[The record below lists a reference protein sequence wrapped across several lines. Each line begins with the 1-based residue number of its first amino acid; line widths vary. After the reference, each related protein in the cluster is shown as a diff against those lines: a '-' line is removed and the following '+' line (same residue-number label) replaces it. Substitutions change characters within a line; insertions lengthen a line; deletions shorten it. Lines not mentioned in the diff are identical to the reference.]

1 MIKIVS
7 LIGFAAVLV
16 SLVACR
22 PEWLHDNK
30 FLEGFITFEILSLLA
45 VILTVTLASV
55 ANIHLA
61 INRIIA
67 KHLAG
72 NADQVEVAEQIKAE
86 IKSNAWV
93 IFYSFIVAVLILFV
107 KGLNEADELIVA
119 ICNASMLW
127 VLFLNLLC
135 ILDIYRV
142 IYGIVDL
149 ESGLEGVGPT
159 NDHDGPDY
167 TSESPEITAPSGA
180 KKGQQ
185 KSAKSKA
192 GA

>member
-7 LIGFAAVLV
+7 LIGLAAVLA
-16 SLVACR
+16 SLVVCK
-22 PEWLHDNK
+22 PEWLHANK

-67 KHLAG
+67 KHLSA
-72 NADQVEVAEQIKAE
+72 NAKQVQVAEEIKSE

-107 KGLNEADELIVA
+107 KGLNGSDLLMISV
-119 ICNASMLW
+119 CNAAMLW
-127 VLFLNLLC
+127 LLFLNLLC
-135 ILDIYRV
+135 ILDIYKV

-149 ESGLEGVGPT
+149 ESGLEGYTPS
-159 NDHDGPDY
+159 NDGGPDY
-167 TSESPEITAPSGA
+167 TSEAPDIPKPETAKRGENTE
-180 KKGQQ
+180 
-185 KSAKSKA
+185 SKA
-192 GA
+192 GPQG

>member
-7 LIGFAAVLV
+7 LIGLAVFLG
-16 SLVACR
+16 SLVVCK
-22 PEWLHDNK
+22 PEWLNDNK
-30 FLEGFITFEILSLLA
+30 FMDGFISFEILSLLA

-72 NADQVEVAEQIKAE
+72 NSAQVSLAEDIKSE
-86 IKSNAWV
+86 IRSNAWV
-93 IFYSFIVAVLILFV
+93 IFYSFIASVVILFV
-107 KGLNEADELIVA
+107 KGLNEADQLVLA
-119 ICNASMLW
+119 ICNATMLW

-135 ILDIYRV
+135 ILDIYKV

-149 ESGLEGVGPT
+149 ESGLAGATTSSDESE
-159 NDHDGPDY
+159 PDY
-167 TSESPEITAPSGA
+167 GSDAPELTPPI
-180 KKGQQ
+180 
-185 KSAKSKA
+185 SKPKPNSD
-192 GA
+192 